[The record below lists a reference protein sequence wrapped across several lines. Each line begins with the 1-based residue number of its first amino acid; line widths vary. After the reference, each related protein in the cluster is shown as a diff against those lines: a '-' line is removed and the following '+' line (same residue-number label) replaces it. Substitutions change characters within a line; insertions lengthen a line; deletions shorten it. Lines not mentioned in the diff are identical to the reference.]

1 MGNRTVWTIIAVV
14 VLIAGYI
21 VVAALDLN
29 RGVIAP
35 VIVIAI
41 AAILFWPSGRR
52 DRQAEPVDQE
62 NA

>member
-1 MGNRTVWTIIAVV
+1 MSNRTVWTIIAVV

>member
-35 VIVIAI
+35 AIVIAI
-41 AAILFWPSGRR
+41 AAILFWPGGRR